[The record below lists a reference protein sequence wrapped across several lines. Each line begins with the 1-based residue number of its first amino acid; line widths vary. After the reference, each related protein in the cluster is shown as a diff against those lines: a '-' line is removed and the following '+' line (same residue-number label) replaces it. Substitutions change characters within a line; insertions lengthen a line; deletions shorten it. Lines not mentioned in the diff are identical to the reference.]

1 MIKPL
6 IDRFDLVFVF
16 KDTRDESY
24 LTEYADKKSEMED
37 NPTADNIE
45 YLMKYI
51 MYAKQQHK
59 PTFSDEAKSML
70 NQYYVKVRSQ
80 NFGSNRVRETVYS
93 IAQNIA
99 RLKLKTQ
106 VDAADAS
113 ETMKFY
119 NVILQQLGKIVSLP
133 SSPKDIAYNEC
144 LHILE
149 DSAFP
154 IAYEEVIK
162 TACEKN
168 TQVNKYIGNS
178 LKLRDNV
185 TLRYILD
192 MLTNHS
198 HVKVIQMK
206 PTVLQWV
213 NGNVSAKGN
222 DSETIVKA
230 LSQACDPCDI
240 CDPQTDTPTEKIE
253 DSNGKNIAEVSDL
266 GSHGSHRS
274 HTNDN
279 NGNSSLLKC
288 YWCEKVGNSFQTN
301 DEMEYLK
308 HGTLKHLNRPM
319 YPNIATIKENSLK
332 PQGRKWEV

>member
-1 MIKPL
+1 
-6 IDRFDLVFVF
+6 
-16 KDTRDESY
+16 
-24 LTEYADKKSEMED
+24 
-37 NPTADNIE
+37 
-45 YLMKYI
+45 
-51 MYAKQQHK
+51 
-59 PTFSDEAKSML
+59 
-70 NQYYVKVRSQ
+70 
-80 NFGSNRVRETVYS
+80 
-93 IAQNIA
+93 
-99 RLKLKTQ
+99 
-106 VDAADAS
+106 
-113 ETMKFY
+113 
-119 NVILQQLGKIVSLP
+119 
-133 SSPKDIAYNEC
+133 
-144 LHILE
+144 
-149 DSAFP
+149 
-154 IAYEEVIK
+154 
-162 TACEKN
+162 
-168 TQVNKYIGNS
+168 
-178 LKLRDNV
+178 
-185 TLRYILD
+185 
-192 MLTNHS
+192 
-198 HVKVIQMK
+198 
-206 PTVLQWV
+206 
-213 NGNVSAKGN
+213 VSAKGN